1 MNIKFF
7 QQMITGFTDL
17 SNDFRTF
24 KEIKERELG
33 AKQPTITPVPR
44 GKDDVPTAGPKR
56 RSGKASTAGRG
67 YDLIRLREHVPRCEQ
82 SMFVR
87 DLKDTFVEQT
97 WTWFLEGKKFQ
108 DWYSGK
114 QPVLWLKGESGVG
127 KTFVAHAV
135 AEKAMKDGKKIAYFY
150 FRKDADRYSPTVE
163 GMSHCLRAALLT
175 MINQIAEQEPDL
187 CCQILAEVRNDN
199 IPRDENGVFPDIN
212 ELWGK
217 YFIRRYQKK
226 EHGTSQPLYLIFDG
240 IDEAEDDA
248 QKTLLRL
255 LSRVPQDS
263 RILVLVTSRTPPE
276 ASPEGFTP
284 RVALL
289 SKKESRQDLER
300 SFKTLIWRR
309 MKSSHNMKRFR
320 KKTKQVIASRLSE
333 NADGKKPRP
342 TWMAFVAKSFHRNA
356 LR

>member
-1 MNIKFF
+1 MFL
-7 QQMITGFTDL
+7 QRMIDKFTDL
-17 SNDFRTF
+17 SKGVQTLISF
-24 KEIKERELG
+24 KETKERELG
-33 AKQPTITPVPR
+33 AKELPSMQFPR
-44 GKDDVPTAGPKR
+44 GKDDLPAAGLKR
-56 RSGKASTAGRG
+56 RPGKFSAAGKG
-67 YDLIRLREHVPRCEQ
+67 YDLIRLREHIPRCEQ

-114 QPVLWLKGESGVG
+114 PPVLWLKGESGVG

-135 AEKAMKDGKKIAYFY
+135 AEKAMRDEKKIAYFY
-150 FRKDADRYSPTVE
+150 FRQDADRYSPRVE
-163 GMSHCLRAALLT
+163 GMSHCLRAALST
-175 MINQIAEQEPDL
+175 MIHQIAEQEPDL
-187 CCQILAEVRNDN
+187 CRQILAEVKNDS

-217 YFIRRYQKK
+217 YFVKRYQKK
-226 EHGTSQPLYLIFDG
+226 ENRTSQPLYLIFDG
-240 IDEAEDDA
+240 IDEAENDA

-255 LSRVPQDS
+255 LSRIPQDS
-263 RILVLVTSRTPPE
+263 RIRVLVTSRTPPE

-320 KKTKQVIASRLSE
+320 KQTKQVIASKLSE
-333 NADGKKPRP
+333 SADGKKSKP
-342 TWMAFVAKSFHRNA
+342 TQVKCVTNSFHRNA